1 MRVILPPLA
10 SRALA
15 LTILVALVGLVY
27 VTVVQPVI
35 DDYTETSQ
43 SIDQMSGLLQRYRRI
58 AANLAPMQAQ
68 LTRIQQQ
75 PGAKD
80 GFFTGVNDTL
90 VAAQLQGKLRSAV
103 EAARGELKSTQV
115 LPPEDDGKMR
125 RITVRGQ
132 LVSTLGAIQRV
143 IYDLEAASPY
153 LFIDNL
159 NMRVRPMERR
169 AESADMDPILDVR
182 FDEIGRASC
191 RERV

>member
-182 FDEIGRASC
+182 FDVYGYLSSTK
-191 RERV
+191 